1 VIEAQHVLASSSI
14 PLLFPSTQVGDRHF
28 GDGCVRNLA
37 PLSPALHLG
46 AEELLVIGVRMPSE
60 ISTEHPTAPAKTPSV
75 AKVTNVILN
84 SVLLD
89 GIEVDVERLKRINEF
104 LRRVPTQ
111 HQANLNFRPVNVLM
125 ISPSRDIGQIAAQ
138 MSSQLPRVIR
148 YLLKGL
154 GPLSE
159 AAEIISYLLFEKDF
173 TMSLIDMGYDD
184 AQAQKKE
191 ILRFLLESRPQSL
204 DWEGF

>member
-1 VIEAQHVLASSSI
+1 
-14 PLLFPSTQVGDRHF
+14 
-28 GDGCVRNLA
+28 
-37 PLSPALHLG
+37 
-46 AEELLVIGVRMPSE
+46 
-60 ISTEHPTAPAKTPSV
+60 
-75 AKVTNVILN
+75 
-84 SVLLD
+84 
-89 GIEVDVERLKRINEF
+89 
-104 LRRVPTQ
+104 
-111 HQANLNFRPVNVLM
+111 M
-125 ISPSRDIGQIAAQ
+125 ISPSRDIGKIAAQ

-173 TMSLIDMGYDD
+173 TMSLIEMGYED
-184 AQAQKKE
+184 ALAQKKE